1 MKESADPEE
10 EQMSQFGLVVRFAL
24 KPGCAEAFDALMRE
38 TVAGIAA
45 HEPRTLAYAVHALE
59 AEPDVRIFYELY
71 ADEDALAEHEAQ
83 ATTRYFLD
91 RVGDYVTST
100 DVQRLHL
107 VTATGIQGAAAAATE

>member
-1 MKESADPEE
+1 
-10 EQMSQFGLVVRFAL
+10 MSQFGLLVRFAL

-83 ATTRYFLD
+83 ATTRYFSTASAT
-91 RVGDYVTST
+91 TSRAPT
-100 DVQRLHL
+100 CSDC
-107 VTATGIQGAAAAATE
+107 TW

>member
-1 MKESADPEE
+1 VKESADPEE

-38 TVAGIAA
+38 SVAGIAA

-59 AEPDVRIFYELY
+59 AEPDVLSSPRP
-71 ADEDALAEHEAQ
+71 ADEVALAAHAAP

-107 VTATGIQGAAAAATE
+107 VTATGIQGAAAATE

>member
-1 MKESADPEE
+1 MPETPDHSVDEEVVDLHPGEHDRGAERERSSDERPGARQHPEE
-10 EQMSQFGLVVRFAL
+10 
-24 KPGCAEAFDALMRE
+24 C
-38 TVAGIAA
+38 
-45 HEPRTLAYAVHALE
+45 E

-107 VTATGIQGAAAAATE
+107 VTATGIQGAAAATE